1 MNDAV
6 SKELSQLPAPPLG
19 DTPHQEAVLQAMC
32 SCGRHLVAVWGRSFL
47 WDECT
52 KNFIDTSGYMVG
64 CLKCDVEDNIETEE
78 ERSAA

>member
-1 MNDAV
+1 M
-6 SKELSQLPAPPLG
+6 
-19 DTPHQEAVLQAMC
+19 QAMC

-64 CLKCDVEDNIETEE
+64 CLKCDVEDNVETET
-78 ERSAA
+78 ERAA